1 MKSENQRNRM
11 KKQNPMY
18 DKDTALKS
26 GKKHKRAVVIGDTEY
41 DSVKSAALAYNT
53 NNGIIQLWCKK
64 GANRFGEKCRY
75 KDEDQIVFQGKRF
88 NKGGCRPLKYKGK
101 HYETPKDLYEEL
113 GLSSTVVL
121 RWLKIGFD
129 PYGNPCRYDDDTRDL
144 TFTIKRKAHHPVIVN
159 GVHYRTFAE
168 AAKANGVSAQTIAD
182 LTNHKY
188 TNPKYICEY
197 DNQQPSQG
205 NTENSTL
212 KGSETN
218 G

>member
-1 MKSENQRNRM
+1 M
-11 KKQNPMY
+11 
-18 DKDTALKS
+18 
-26 GKKHKRAVVIGDTEY
+26 
-41 DSVKSAALAYNT
+41 
-53 NNGIIQLWCKK
+53 
-64 GANRFGEKCRY
+64 
-75 KDEDQIVFQGKRF
+75 
-88 NKGGCRPLKYKGK
+88 
-101 HYETPKDLYEEL
+101 
-113 GLSSTVVL
+113 
-121 RWLKIGFD
+121 
-129 PYGNPCRYDDDTRDL
+129 
-144 TFTIKRKAHHPVIVN
+144 N